1 MRQRH
6 APKVP
11 GPVARKAAAGK
22 RPRVMDR
29 SLERQAEEAT
39 QAALHGQ
46 VNVAR
51 MLTPAPAAKAE
62 LPASVGRPLP
72 TELRADAERAF
83 GAELGAVRLHTDAAA
98 AHAAVGHEARAFTAG
113 RSIFFA
119 EGQYQ
124 PGTDAGRELVYHE
137 VAHVLQQTG
146 RRLSTTEVVATDR
159 EGSGPPQREQEKRH
173 G

>member
-1 MRQRH
+1 MRLRH
-6 APKVP
+6 ATRVA
-11 GPVARKAAAGK
+11 GPVARKPAAGK
-22 RPRVMDR
+22 RPRAMDR

-62 LPASVGRPLP
+62 LPASTGQPLP
-72 TELRADAERAF
+72 TELRVEAERAF
-83 GAELGAVRLHTDAAA
+83 GADLGAVRVHADAAA
-98 AHAAVGHEARAFTAG
+98 GHAAATLEARAFTAG
-113 RSIFFA
+113 RSVFFA

-124 PGTDAGRELVYHE
+124 PGTDNGRQLVYHE
-137 VAHVLQQTG
+137 LAHVLQQTG

-159 EGSGPPQREQEKRH
+159 EGSGPPQRDTEARH